1 MKEILR
7 GSVIYEEEKAV
18 AHISIVSNWTT
29 QRKEIIRVK
38 LFGQKYIDTSKKTLR
53 TNQKSRYSVS
63 SLRKK
68 VRVMNLRILKHK
80 KLVL

>member
-7 GSVIYEEEKAV
+7 GSDIYEEVKDV
-18 AHISIVSNWTT
+18 AHIPNVSNWTT
-29 QRKEIIRVK
+29 QRKEIIREK

-53 TNQKSRYSVS
+53 TNQRSRYSVS